1 MCVGIDG
8 YDSLPRLKY
17 ARRDAELMR
26 DYFLQE
32 ARFENVY
39 LFTDNS
45 PDILDTGQ
53 PFSSQPTYGKLRRFL
68 RTRFNRPFLGSGDNF
83 WFFYSGHGLRHGDRD
98 YLMPSDADPHPDGVE
113 DTALPL
119 HWVTE
124 RLRRCGA
131 DNVVLVLDAC
141 RDEQNAKG
149 LGIGEEKQKGVITL
163 NSCSPAERSYE
174 IDDIQQGA
182 FTYALLEA
190 LRIQGEGNCAT
201 VERLDRR
208 LRYRVSEIAQ
218 RYRKPRQTPYA
229 IVEPATK
236 YHLIL
241 LPKQATLQDIAT
253 LREDAQEAE
262 LEGNCELAEQLWTR
276 VLAVSPA
283 DLRALKALRRIWSKA
298 SISSPQPQPT
308 SNWAFRIVRHFG
320 RRLIVSSIRSQ
331 PTSSNRSRSVSPQP
345 ETQEV
350 ELKSEKGVDYT
361 RLRDL
366 LAAGKWKE
374 ADQETAKVM
383 LQAANREEARY
394 LRVEDIDRFPCDDL
408 RTIDQLWVNYSNGK
422 FGFSVQ
428 KKIYQSLGGTRDY
441 NEKVWV
447 AFGDRVG
454 WRDKEGEDWLYYHEL
469 TFDLKAPSG
478 HLPLGCGVRWLGF
491 LGAFLVDGW
500 GEGEEEVEGKR
511 VLFSR
516 VETCEV

>member
-1 MCVGIDG
+1 MARNWAMCVGIDG

-68 RTRFNRPFLGSGDNF
+68 RTRFNQPFLGSGDNF

-218 RYRKPRQTPYA
+218 RYCKPRQTPYA

-283 DLRALKALRRIWSKA
+283 DLRALKALKRIWSKA

-308 SNWAFRIVRHFG
+308 S
-320 RRLIVSSIRSQ
+320 SS
-331 PTSSNRSRSVSPQP
+331 RSRSVSPQP

-350 ELKSEKGVDYT
+350 ELKSERGVDYT

-383 LQAANREEARY
+383 LQAANREEAGY
-394 LRVEDIDRFPCDDL
+394 LRVEDIDRFPCADL
-408 RTIDQLWVNYSNGK
+408 RTIDRLWVKYSNGQ

-428 KKIYQSLGGTRDY
+428 KEIYQSLGGTRDY
-441 NEKVWV
+441 NEKIWD

-454 WRDKEGEDWLYYHEL
+454 WRDKERWLYYKDL
-469 TFDLKAPSG
+469 TFDLKATVG
-478 HLPLGCGVRWLGF
+478 HLPVPNVNVTGGNRIPLVGSLGVMVDFSSFASR
-491 LGAFLVDGW
+491 LV
-500 GEGEEEVEGKR
+500 K
-511 VLFSR
+511 
-516 VETCEV
+516 CNI

>member
-8 YDSLPRLKY
+8 YDNLPRLKY

-98 YLMPSDADPHPDGVE
+98 YLMPSDSDPHPDGIE

-119 HWVTE
+119 NWVTE

-201 VERLDRR
+201 VERLYQR

-283 DLRALKALRRIWSKA
+283 DPRALKALKRIWSKA
-298 SISSPQPQPT
+298 SIS
-308 SNWAFRIVRHFG
+308 
-320 RRLIVSSIRSQ
+320 
-331 PTSSNRSRSVSPQP
+331 SPQP

-350 ELKSEKGVDYT
+350 ELKSERGVDYT

-383 LQAANREEARY
+383 LQAANREEAGY
-394 LRVEDIDRFPCDDL
+394 LRVEDIAIFPCDDL
-408 RTIDQLWVNYSNGK
+408 RTIDRLWVKYSNGK

-428 KKIYQSLGGTRDY
+428 KKIYQSLGGTRGY
-441 NEKVWV
+441 NEKIWD

-454 WRDKEGEDWLYYHEL
+454 WRDKERWLYYNDL

-478 HLPLGCGVRWLGF
+478 HLPVLRVSRHLSSFVFGIGS
-491 LGAFLVDGW
+491 
-500 GEGEEEVEGKR
+500 VEYCAC
-511 VLFSR
+511 LFFR
-516 VETCEV
+516 IETCEV

>member
-1 MCVGIDG
+1 MAKNWAMCVGIDG

-119 HWVTE
+119 NWVTE

-201 VERLDRR
+201 VERLYQR

-262 LEGNCELAEQLWTR
+262 LEGDCELAEQLWTR

-283 DLRALKALRRIWSKA
+283 DPRALKALKRIWSKA
-298 SISSPQPQPT
+298 SIS
-308 SNWAFRIVRHFG
+308 
-320 RRLIVSSIRSQ
+320 
-331 PTSSNRSRSVSPQP
+331 SPQP

-350 ELKSEKGVDYT
+350 ELKSERGVDYT

-383 LQAANREEARY
+383 LQAANREEAGY

-408 RTIDQLWVNYSNGK
+408 RTIDRLWVKYSNGK

-428 KKIYQSLGGTRDY
+428 KKIYQSLGGTREY

-454 WRDKEGEDWLYYHEL
+454 WRDKEGEDWLYYNDL

-478 HLPLGCGVRWLGF
+478 HLPWRWRTPPAGDGYGQAAEQQGHCWAISARSIVPLLGSL
-491 LGAFLVDGW
+491 LLY
-500 GEGEEEVEGKR
+500 
-511 VLFSR
+511 
-516 VETCEV
+516 